1 VDVKR
6 MSFVLE
12 QTMAVQMDWTLPETS
27 RQDLNLRAEG
37 LCVERAVPEEG

>member
-1 VDVKR
+1 

-12 QTMAVQMDWTLPETS
+12 QTMSVQVDWTIPETS

-37 LCVERAVPEEG
+37 VCVERAVPEPG